1 MDENKI
7 TITKVI
13 NDDGVVVC
21 EGIEDTPEFTS
32 QLLEHLEG
40 LGCTIITGDFV
51 TMQVQKHLLCLK
63 WSNILKP

>member
-21 EGIEDTPEFTS
+21 EGVEDTPEFTF

-40 LGCTIITGDFV
+40 LGCTIATRDFV
-51 TMQVQKHLLCLK
+51 TISEVT
-63 WSNILKP
+63 S